1 MKECLPHC
9 GAGNTLCKDTC
20 IKDDSK
26 NLVIYL
32 NQDNVKEN
40 NPPPKKTPQNLFFK
54 KVNTIGS

>member
-40 NPPPKKTPQNLFFK
+40 NPPPKKNSPKSLF
-54 KVNTIGS
+54 